1 MEGNKTK
8 SDNQSSNRPKRSI
21 KNGKKVNIETC
32 SINENYDIVFKYKEK
47 RSIKNNKKNSKL
59 KIYLPIIISS
69 ILFISA
75 VIFLILILLKKKS
88 SPPKIKISVSDLSYE
103 KAEKILNL
111 PIIEQNHNLLNRSLS
126 IINDSILICENSNF
140 SIINSTLNYL
150 APNFLNMATKTA
162 LKIVKNDLEFYKDKY
177 EELIENINNF
187 TLQASNSLEISYSV
201 LNDLKKEINNLI
213 LDFENIIKNLCV
225 PLIAKEKV
233 FDLMDLRK
241 LNEYGL
247 YNNEDIDKISI
258 IKNIELFR
266 NDTEKLNM
274 LYNKLFNFINES
286 AQIIYD
292 GISDIPDLI
301 EELQRDMKNGII
313 NFEEKVLNFTEN
325 KSIQYFHENLI
336 EIKND
341 FISLKNDAKIRQN
354 TIENRLNDYE
364 NKYQDNDYVDISEE
378 VNNTMDNLNSNISL
392 IEDEII
398 EYGEKNSL
406 CPIEFDKL
414 YASNII
420 VNSIV
425 SSVSHSTKTI
435 KREERLISNEIESVG
450 VIINVEE
457 KTSLDLLFIMDLTGS
472 MGPYIEQVKNN
483 MINIMNRIPIECP
496 GININLGYIGY
507 RDVSD
512 IAYNYIVNI
521 DFSQNYQQIQNK
533 IKNVI
538 ADGGEDYPEEIAWA
552 IEKAIEKNWKSDA
565 RYSIL
570 VADAPCHGTKYH
582 IDEIEDDYPNGV
594 PGRKNIEIL
603 INELAAKNVSLFCM
617 EITEYTDI
625 MFKIFGD
632 IYSNYQN
639 CQFQVVTMATEEK
652 LPDIVVDSAA
662 DVYIKQKKLLIN
674 KK

>member
-1 MEGNKTK
+1 MEKNKTT
-8 SDNQSSNRPKRSI
+8 SDNQSSNRPKRLI
-21 KNGKKVNIETC
+21 KNDKKLNIENGT
-32 SINENYDIVFKYKEK
+32 IIGKYDIVFKYKEK
-47 RSIKNNKKNSKL
+47 RSIKNNKKKSKL
-59 KIYLPIIISS
+59 KLFLPIIIPS

-75 VIFLILILLKKKS
+75 VIFLIVILLKKKS

-111 PIIEQNHNLLNRSLS
+111 QIIELNHRLLNRSLS
-126 IINDSILICENSNF
+126 KINDSIIICENSNF
-140 SIINSTLNYL
+140 SLINSTLKYMT
-150 APNFLNMATKTA
+150 PNFLNVASKTA
-162 LKIVKNDLEFYKDKY
+162 LKIVKTDLEFYKDKY
-177 EELIENINNF
+177 EELLENINNL
-187 TLQASNSLEISYSV
+187 TIQASNSIEASNSI
-201 LNDLKKEINNLI
+201 LNDIKKEINNLL

-225 PLIAKEKV
+225 PLIAKERV
-233 FDLMDLRK
+233 FDIMDLRK
-241 LNEYGL
+241 LNEYEL
-247 YNNEDIDKISI
+247 YNSEDIDKVSI

-266 NDTEKLNM
+266 NDTEKLNI
-274 LYNKLFNFINES
+274 LYNKLFNYINES
-286 AQIIYD
+286 IQIIYD
-292 GISDIPDLI
+292 GISEIPDLI
-301 EELQRDMKNGII
+301 KELQKDMENGMI
-313 NFEEKVLNFTEN
+313 NFEERISNFIES

-336 EIKND
+336 EIKKD
-341 FISLKNDAKIRQN
+341 FISLKNDAKIKQN
-354 TIENRLNDYE
+354 TIENRLNEYE
-364 NKYQDNDYVDISEE
+364 NKYQSNDYYDISEE
-378 VNNTMDNLNSNISL
+378 VNNTMENLNSNISL
-392 IEDEII
+392 IEDEIT
-398 EYGEKNSL
+398 EFAEKNSL
-406 CPIEFDKL
+406 CPVEFDKL

-425 SSVSHSTKTI
+425 SSMNNSTKKI
-435 KREERLISNEIESVG
+435 KREEKLVSNEIESVG
-450 VIINVEE
+450 VVINVEE

-472 MGPYIEQVKNN
+472 MGPYIEQVKHNI
-483 MINIMNRIPIECP
+483 INIMNRIPMECP

-512 IAYNYIVNI
+512 IALNYIVNI

-538 ADGGEDYPEEIAWA
+538 ADGGEDYPEEVAWA

-582 IDEIEDDYPNGV
+582 YDIIEDDYPNGV

-603 INELAAKNVSLFCM
+603 INELAAKNVSLYCM

-625 MFKIFGD
+625 MFRIFGD

-662 DVYIKQKKLLIN
+662 DVKKKKKKLLIN
-674 KK
+674 RK

>member
-47 RSIKNNKKNSKL
+47 RSIKNNKKKSKL

-126 IINDSILICENSNF
+126 IINDSIIICENSNF
-140 SIINSTLNYL
+140 SIINSTLNYMT
-150 APNFLNMATKTA
+150 PNFLNMATKTA

-225 PLIAKEKV
+225 PLIAKERV

-247 YNNEDIDKISI
+247 YNKEDIDKISI

-313 NFEEKVLNFTEN
+313 NFEEKVSNFTES